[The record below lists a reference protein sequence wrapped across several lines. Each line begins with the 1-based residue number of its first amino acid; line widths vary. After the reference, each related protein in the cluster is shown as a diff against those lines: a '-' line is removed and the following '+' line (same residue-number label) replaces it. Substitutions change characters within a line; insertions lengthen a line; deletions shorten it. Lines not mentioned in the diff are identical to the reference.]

1 MANTV
6 KTVTKNFKQL
16 PWRFWVITLVA
27 FINAVSFTIIIPVL
41 YPYAKQ
47 FGLSDFQASLL
58 TTAYAAAQF
67 LATPILGRLSDRMGR
82 KPLLVISL
90 LGTVAAN
97 VVASVTPFAWL
108 LFASRTLDGVTG
120 GNNSIAQAIISDIT
134 NEEQRTKAFG
144 IFGATFRLGFVAG
157 PPLSYL
163 AQQLPTLPGVS
174 SLGMSFVVS
183 AAIALIATLL
193 CAFCLPETRSAQAD
207 FKLSWQDFKVQRIVR
222 SVQSPRFGRIF
233 LLTFFSGFTFTIF
246 TFAFQPFFLNVLGQT
261 PGRLALVFAVIGVI
275 GFITQVFALD
285 PLRERFNTVDILAFM
300 LAARGALFLLIPT
313 FPVMPIFIVI
323 CVVFSAVNSFPLP
336 LTKALLSLRSGPE
349 EQGEN
354 LGTNASFLSL
364 SNALGPATAGLLV
377 SLNYSFPFWVT
388 GALTMLVAWFAL
400 TLHQS
405 EPAKSESMR

>member
-1 MANTV
+1 MAHGV
-6 KTVTKNFKQL
+6 KKVTENFKRL
-16 PWRFWVITLVA
+16 PWRFWIITLVA

-67 LATPILGRLSDRMGR
+67 LAAPILGRLSDRMGR
-82 KPLLVISL
+82 KPLLVLSL
-90 LGTVAAN
+90 IGTVVAN
-97 VVASVTPFAWL
+97 VVASLTPFAWL
-108 LFASRTLDGVTG
+108 LFASRTIDGVTG

-163 AQQLPTLPGVS
+163 AQQMPTLPGVS
-174 SLGMSFVVS
+174 SLGMSFIVA

-193 CAFCLPETRSAQAD
+193 CAFCLPETRQAQED
-207 FKLSWQDFKVQRIVR
+207 FKLSWSDFKFQRIIK
-222 SVQSPRFGRIF
+222 SVQSPRFGRVF

-246 TFAFQPFFLNVLGQT
+246 TFAFQPFFINVLEQT
-261 PGRLALVFAVIGVI
+261 PGRLALIFALVGII

-285 PLRERFNTVDILAFM
+285 PLRERFNVINILAFM
-300 LAARGALFLLIPT
+300 LAARGVLFLLIPT
-313 FPVMPIFIVI
+313 FPDIQAFVAI
-323 CVVFSAVNSFPLP
+323 CIVFSAVNSFPLP
-336 LTKALLSLRSGPE
+336 LTKAILSLRSGPE
-349 EQGEN
+349 EQGAN

-364 SNALGPATAGLLV
+364 SNAIGPATAGLLV
-377 SLNYSFPFWVT
+377 SLSYSFPFWVT
-388 GALTMLVAWFAL
+388 GALTMLVAGFAL
-400 TLHQS
+400 TLHKT
-405 EPAKSESMR
+405 EPAK

>member
-1 MANTV
+1 MAGGGV
-6 KTVTKNFKQL
+6 KEMKDSFKRL
-16 PWRFWVITLVA
+16 PWRFWIITLVA

-67 LATPILGRLSDRMGR
+67 LAAPILGRLSDRMGR
-82 KPLLVISL
+82 KPLLVLSL

-97 VVASVTPFAWL
+97 LVASFAPFAWL
-108 LFASRTLDGVTG
+108 LFASRTVDGITG

-163 AQQLPTLPGVS
+163 AQQMPTLPGVS
-174 SLGMSFVVS
+174 SLGMSFVVA
-183 AAIALIATLL
+183 AAIALIATIL
-193 CAFCLPETRSAQAD
+193 CAFCLPETRQSQAD
-207 FKLSWQDFKVQRIVR
+207 FKLSWSDFKIQRIIR

-261 PGRLALVFAVIGVI
+261 PGRLALVFAIIGVI

-285 PLRERFNTVDILAFM
+285 PLRERFDTINILAFM
-300 LAARGALFLLIPT
+300 LAAQGVLFLLIPT
-313 FPVMPIFIVI
+313 FPQIQAFVLI
-323 CVVFSAVNSFPLP
+323 CIIFSAVNSFPLP
-336 LTKALLSLRSGPE
+336 LTKAILSLRSGSD
-349 EQGEN
+349 EQGSN

-364 SNALGPATAGLLV
+364 SNAIGPATAGLLV
-377 SLNYSFPFWVT
+377 SLNYRFPFWVT
-388 GALTMLVAWFAL
+388 GGLTLLVAWFAL
-400 TLHQS
+400 TLHKS
-405 EPAKSESMR
+405 EPAK